1 MGKKKKNKNKKN
13 LVGYGNPPE
22 HSKFKSGLS
31 GNSKGRPKGTS
42 NLNQILKK
50 LGLEKVS
57 VTENGIKK
65 VMTKIELSMA
75 SLLSK
80 AAKGDVAA
88 ARLLVTI
95 SQMPGAPGY
104 SESEPPFG
112 EIDHKLVL
120 EEADWQI
127 YVNQHRKAE
136 DNE

>member
-1 MGKKKKNKNKKN
+1 MGKKTKNNKAKNE
-13 LVGYGNPPE
+13 VGYGNPPE
-22 HSKFKSGLS
+22 HSQFKSGQS

-42 NLNQILKK
+42 NLNQILEK

-65 VMTKIELSMA
+65 VMTKIELAMA

-80 AAKGDVAA
+80 AANGDVTA
-88 ARLLVTI
+88 ARLLVAI
-95 SQMPGAPGY
+95 SQMPGVPGY
-104 SESEPPFG
+104 SESERPFG

-120 EEADWQI
+120 EEAEWQV
-127 YVNQHRKAE
+127 YVNKHRKAE